1 MAPSP
6 RVGLVYDVFSD
17 YQWNDTDPPDADAEF
32 EPVET
37 VDVLA
42 EALRRCGTKPV
53 RIGTACSLQQQLCE
67 GLTLDAALTIAE
79 GQGSRNREAHAPILL
94 EMAGIPQWGSDA
106 FTLSLTL
113 DKATTKDLAVRA
125 NVRTPAWA
133 VFASAESV
141 TARAL
146 PGPFPLFVKPRYE
159 GTSKGIRP
167 ASKVNSLAACRAEVE
182 RQIELYRQDVIV
194 EAFVEGG
201 GEFTVA
207 VVGNNPPHALPALQ
221 RAVEST
227 TGIGLHALERRGA
240 PDREWDYTIAGTL
253 SDPLE
258 TQLCRDALR
267 IYQKLECRDVA
278 RVDFRVDAEGKP
290 YFLEINPLPTFAPDG
305 TFAIIAELMNRSY
318 PDLLAEVLAA
328 GLRQLDV
335 EVPAHVA
342 SFNGGV
348 SLSDL

>member
-1 MAPSP
+1 MATSP
-6 RVGLVYDVFSD
+6 HVGLVYDVFSD
-17 YQWNDTDPPDADAEF
+17 YQWGDTDPPDADAEF

-42 EALRRCGTKPV
+42 EALRRCGTKPM
-53 RIGTACSLQQQLCE
+53 RIGTARTLHQQLCE

-94 EMAGIPQWGSDA
+94 ELEGIPQWGSDA
-106 FTLSLTL
+106 LTLSLTL
-113 DKATTKDLAVRA
+113 DKATTKDLAVCA
-125 NVRTPAWA
+125 DVPTPAWA
-133 VFASAESV
+133 VFANAEAV
-141 TARAL
+141 TASAL
-146 PGPFPLFVKPRYE
+146 PAPFPLFVKPRYE

-167 ASKVNSLAACRAEVE
+167 ASKVDSVAACRAEVE
-182 RQIELYRQDVIV
+182 RQIETYRQDVIV

-207 VVGNNPPHALPALQ
+207 VVGNDPPRALPALQ

-240 PDREWDYTIAGTL
+240 PSREWDYTITGTL
-253 SDPLE
+253 SDSLE

-318 PDLLAEVLAA
+318 PDLLAEVLSTGLRRLGVDLPADIASFSGGRSLA
-328 GLRQLDV
+328 GL
-335 EVPAHVA
+335 
-342 SFNGGV
+342 
-348 SLSDL
+348 